1 MTYHRDQRC
10 NYPFFKKSK
19 KKKEKRKK
27 KKEKNVSC
35 GCAWPTLWAGG
46 STHATLKE
54 VAVQPK
60 MIPFIFSLFI
70 SFFKQLNNFF
80 KF

>member
-27 KKEKNVSC
+27 KKEKRKKKKEKRKKC
-35 GCAWPTLWAGG
+35 KLWLRMANPMGWG
-46 STHATLKE
+46 
-54 VAVQPK
+54 
-60 MIPFIFSLFI
+60 
-70 SFFKQLNNFF
+70 
-80 KF
+80 